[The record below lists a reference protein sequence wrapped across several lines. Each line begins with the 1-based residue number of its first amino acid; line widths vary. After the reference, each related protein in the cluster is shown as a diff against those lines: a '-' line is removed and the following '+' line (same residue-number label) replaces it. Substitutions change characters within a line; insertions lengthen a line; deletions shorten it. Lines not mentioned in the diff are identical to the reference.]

1 MKIRLVILEDDKSYL
16 NRITAV
22 FNTKYMDKLEIY
34 SFTSEEGIYRTLAA
48 SRIDVFLAGD
58 AFEIDTQ
65 KVPPRCGF
73 AYLVHSSDI
82 ESLRGEPALCKFQKA
97 ELIYKQILNIFAEK
111 TVAITGSGL
120 EGRGRVILFTGAAGG
135 VGCTS
140 AAMGCSMYF
149 AGRGKKAVYLNL
161 EILGNADGFF
171 RGEGQGNFSDII
183 YAVKSRKA
191 NLSLKLES
199 LVKQDTS
206 GAFFFSAPNTALD
219 MLELKPEEISR
230 IIAELKSS
238 CGYDYVIL
246 DISMQ
251 FGKELLNLFQNCSN
265 VVFVSDGSVTANDKT
280 ARMLRSMDILEEQGE
295 GRRMYDTGILYNRFS
310 SRNSVKLKESGIREI
325 GGIKRFEEC
334 SPRQLCVKISEQD
347 VFRSLE

>member
-1 MKIRLVILEDDKSYL
+1 MKIRLAILEDDRSYL
-16 NRITAV
+16 NRITTV

-34 SFTSEEGIYRTLAA
+34 SFTSEQGIYHTLAA
-48 SRIDVFLAGD
+48 SRIDVLLASD
-58 AFEIDTQ
+58 AFEIDIQ

-73 AYLVHSSDI
+73 AYLVYSADI
-82 ESLRGEPALCKFQKA
+82 ESVRGEPALCKFQKA

-111 TVAITGSGL
+111 TVAITGSNQ
-120 EGRGRVILFTGAAGG
+120 EGGARVILFTGAAGG

-140 AAMGCSMYF
+140 VAVGCAMYF
-149 AGRGKKAVYLNL
+149 AGKGKRAVYLNL
-161 EILGNADGFF
+161 ETIGNADSFF

-219 MLELKPEEISR
+219 MLELKPEEIR
-230 IIAELKSS
+230 QIIAELRSS

-251 FGKELLNLFQNCSN
+251 FGREMSAFFQNCSS
-265 VVFVSDGSVTANDKT
+265 VVFISDGSVTANDKT
-280 ARMLRSMDILEEQGE
+280 ARMLRAMEILEEQGD
-295 GRRMYDTGILYNRFS
+295 GRRMYDMGILYNRFS
-310 SRNSVKLKESGIREI
+310 SRTSGKMKDTGIREI

-334 SPRQLCVKISEQD
+334 SPRQLGVKISEQD
-347 VFRSLE
+347 VFRGLE

>member
-1 MKIRLVILEDDKSYL
+1 MEDDKSYL

-22 FNTKYMDKLEIY
+22 FHTKYVEKLEIY
-34 SFTSEEGIYRTLAA
+34 SFTSAEGIYRTLEA

-58 AFEIDTQ
+58 AFEIDRQ
-65 KVPPRCGF
+65 KVPTRCGF
-73 AYLVHSSDI
+73 AYLVRSADI
-82 ESLRGEPALCKFQKA
+82 ESLRGEPVLCKFQKA

-120 EGRGRVILFTGAAGG
+120 EGGGRVILFTGAAGG

-140 AAMGCSMYF
+140 VAAGCAMYF
-149 AGRGKKAVYLNL
+149 AGKGKRAVYLNL
-161 EILGNADGFF
+161 ETLGNADSFF
-171 RGEGQGNFSDII
+171 RGDGQGNFSDII

-199 LVKQDTS
+199 LVKQDAS
-206 GAFFFSAPNTALD
+206 GAFFLSAPNTALD
-219 MLELKPEEISR
+219 MLELKPEEIR
-230 IIAELKSS
+230 QIIAELKSS

-246 DISMQ
+246 DVSMQ
-251 FGKELLNLFQNCSN
+251 FGRELLALFRNCSD

-280 ARMLRSMDILEEQGE
+280 ARMLRAMEILEEQE
-295 GRRMYDTGILYNRFS
+295 DGRRMYDTSILYNRFS
-310 SRNSVKLKESGIREI
+310 SRASGKIKEPGIREM

-334 SPRQLCVKISEQD
+334 SPGQLCAKISEQD
-347 VFRSLE
+347 VFRRLE

>member
-1 MKIRLVILEDDKSYL
+1 MKIRLAILEDDKSYL

-34 SFTSEEGIYRTLAA
+34 SFTSEEGIYRALAA

-140 AAMGCSMYF
+140 VAAGCAMYF
-149 AGRGKKAVYLNL
+149 AGKGKKAVYLNL
-161 EILGNADGFF
+161 EILGNADVFF

-206 GAFFFSAPNTALD
+206 GAFFFSTSNTALD
-219 MLELKPEEISR
+219 MLELKPEEIR
-230 IIAELKSS
+230 QIIAELKSS

-246 DISMQ
+246 DVSMQ
-251 FGKELLNLFQNCSN
+251 FGKELLNFFQNCSD

-280 ARMLRSMDILEEQGE
+280 ARMLRAMDILEEQGE

-334 SPRQLCVKISEQD
+334 SSRQLCVKISEQD
-347 VFRSLE
+347 VFRGLE